1 MNRWMLTPLLL
12 AAALTVV
19 SCTENT
25 QVAGGGSGG
34 TGTGPAGATVGGTV
48 SGFGSIIVNGTR
60 YDDAQATVQIDVQ
73 PGTPT
78 PATRGDIRLGMQV
91 DIQANDT
98 QVASRIQAAAE
109 AIGSITS
116 VAANGRSLVLAGQA
130 VRIDADPLVPTVLDG
145 FSGNTLVNAAGMP
158 AEVYGQRNAAG
169 EIVATRIARAAAGS
183 TVTRVSGS
191 IATLDAAQQRFT
203 LNGLTVNYGQSTLIP
218 AASMLAVGRRVTVWT
233 DLALAGTAPSMTA
246 RIVRVDQPE
255 IPDGASASLG
265 GVITGFAAPAQFQLL
280 GVAVDAA
287 QATYVAGTAANLRNG
302 AVVTVAG
309 RYTANVLRA
318 TEVRFTVPADVATE
332 ITGPVGNFVDV
343 NSVFSV
349 RNAQVRLAPGV
360 QYVGGTAANLGNDAV
375 IKVRGTLAM
384 GVLQVTRVEFI
395 APPPAATAALA
406 GVVSN
411 YMSAP
416 GTFALAPWPYEFALQ
431 PGTVFRGG
439 NRSDLRN
446 GKEIVARGVLSANLT
461 RFVVNEVEFTD
472 TGGATV
478 VLTGFAEDVDA
489 TRFEVN
495 GVDITTDGSTQ
506 YVGPT
511 NTRADLVNGVEVEVT
526 ARRVNGSY
534 KALRVE
540 VLPPA
545 NSRVRGTVTQFVSLA
560 DFRVAGTRV
569 DASRNPRVVPG
580 NRSLNDIANGV
591 ELEVRGEITGG
602 TLRASRVRFR

>member
-1 MNRWMLTPLLL
+1 MNRSILTGSLVLV
-12 AAALTVV
+12 AALCLV
-19 SCTENT
+19 SCTDNT
-25 QVAGGGSGG
+25 QVAGVGSGG
-34 TGTGPAGATVGGTV
+34 TGTGPAGSNVGGTV

-60 YDDAQATVQIDVQ
+60 YDDAQATVQLDIQ

-78 PATRGDIRLGMQV
+78 AATRGDIRLGMQV
-91 DIQANDT
+91 NIQANDT

-169 EIVATRIARAAAGS
+169 EIVATRIARAAAGG

-287 QATYVAGTAANLRNG
+287 QATFVAGTAANLRNG
-302 AVVTVAG
+302 AVVTVSG

-318 TEVRFTVPADVATE
+318 TEVRFTVAADVATE
-332 ITGPVGNFVDV
+332 NTGPVGNFVDV
-343 NSVFSV
+343 YSVFSV
-349 RNAQVRLAPGV
+349 RNTQVRLAPGV

-406 GVVSN
+406 GVVSGF
-411 YMSAP
+411 MSGP
-416 GTFALAPWPYEFALQ
+416 GTFMRPGRTSSRCRRARCSAAATAPTCA
-431 PGTVFRGG
+431 
-439 NRSDLRN
+439 
-446 GKEIVARGVLSANLT
+446 
-461 RFVVNEVEFTD
+461 
-472 TGGATV
+472 
-478 VLTGFAEDVDA
+478 
-489 TRFEVN
+489 
-495 GVDITTDGSTQ
+495 
-506 YVGPT
+506 
-511 NTRADLVNGVEVEVT
+511 T
-526 ARRVNGSY
+526 ARRSS
-534 KALRVE
+534 
-540 VLPPA
+540 P
-545 NSRVRGTVTQFVSLA
+545 
-560 DFRVAGTRV
+560 VACCRPT
-569 DASRNPRVVPG
+569 
-580 NRSLNDIANGV
+580 
-591 ELEVRGEITGG
+591 
-602 TLRASRVRFR
+602 